1 MQAKC
6 TQNPTRVP
14 GSPQAVR
21 TRDHTDATPLRTSP
35 RPRSRRGEGV
45 GSRSSAA
52 TAIAPTSE
60 RAPAVAKPAVHPAA
74 ARILNQIAVGDELA
88 FRRTQRQVTVNEP
101 FFMADGYRLSRRR
114 GCRHDNDAA
123 R

>member
-1 MQAKC
+1 MSTAPAPDVLNPPLVMRYGPPHRTPKLVAVDMQAKC

-35 RPRSRRGEGV
+35 TPRSRRGEGV

-60 RAPAVAKPAVHPAA
+60 RAPAVAKPAVHPA
-74 ARILNQIAVGDELA
+74 
-88 FRRTQRQVTVNEP
+88 RRST
-101 FFMADGYRLSRRR
+101 
-114 GCRHDNDAA
+114 
-123 R
+123 